1 MFPFKRNRSPI
12 RQHLLQGLK
21 KDEKGATP
29 VELALVAMPFFAL
42 LFAILEG
49 ALVFWSNQVLGTAVA
64 DASRELYTGRFQQ
77 GTSTLPQADLAERF
91 HQEVCGRVGR
101 LFDCSNLKVDVRTY
115 ASFPNGVPTP
125 IITDP
130 DGTRRIDPNFGVYQT
145 PQPTQIAVVQA
156 AVEYPVFA
164 PLMGANKSNI
174 SGNKRLLV
182 SSAAFRTEPF

>member
-1 MFPFKRNRSPI
+1 MLSRRRIRSTI
-12 RQHLLQGLK
+12 RCHLLQRYR

-29 VELALVAMPFFAL
+29 VELSLVALPFFAL

-49 ALVFWSNQVLGTAVA
+49 ALVFWANQVLGTAVT

-77 GTSTLPQADLAERF
+77 GTSSTPPADLAERF
-91 HQEVCGRVGR
+91 HQEVCNRVSGF
-101 LFDCSNLKVDVRTY
+101 LNCSALKVDVRTY
-115 ASFPNGVPTP
+115 TSFPNGVPTP
-125 IITDP
+125 IVTDP
-130 DGTRRIDPNFGVYQT
+130 DGTRRLDPNFGVYQA
-145 PQPTQIAVVQA
+145 PQATQIAVVQA
-156 AVEYPVFA
+156 AVEYPVLV